1 MRALGI
7 LIVTGLGGILGK
19 KDVNAP
25 FMLVG
30 AFDFCICFVIIFLV
44 VTGKLKE

>member
-7 LIVTGLGGILGK
+7 LIVTGLGGVLGK

-30 AFDFCICFVIIFLV
+30 FFDFLICVAIVLLV
-44 VTGKLKE
+44 SSGKLKE